1 MPGAR
6 PAPAASRLFGQRP
19 GAYPVGAGQGEPGRV
34 AAERQQRNLV
44 QPESG
49 PSFPNETEG
58 CTRRKLG
65 SHVARTDVLT
75 ARHKRASGIS
85 SRYAKAR
92 HLPCT
97 LLRRGAYLPTHV
109 REGCPAGRGLVS
121 WAKSTHLSP
130 KVRRFTPHS
139 WSNGRQP
146 PTATCGNA
154 RDQPPS
160 QRHAAWKLHCIV
172 RNREGDDEWASIFG
186 SPAAGTPVRRGGA
199 LVRRPATAG
208 PPGATPKPIA
218 GCFMTRGCSRVTAA
232 W

>member
-1 MPGAR
+1 MLRTSLRQLQMPDITAFGSTVELRLNASSDCAAR
-6 PAPAASRLFGQRP
+6 ERAVVSERNRGLQAS
-19 GAYPVGAGQGEPGRV
+19 E
-34 AAERQQRNLV
+34 
-44 QPESG
+44 
-49 PSFPNETEG
+49 
-58 CTRRKLG
+58 TRR
-65 SHVARTDVLT
+65 VARTDVLT

-121 WAKSTHLSP
+121 WAKCTHLSP
-130 KVRRFTPHS
+130 KVRQFTPHS
-139 WSNGRQP
+139 WSNGRQS

-172 RNREGDDEWASIFG
+172 RNRAGDDELSRPEG
-186 SPAAGTPVRRGGA
+186 PVAGLRTDCVRKLNSEENRG
-199 LVRRPATAG
+199 
-208 PPGATPKPIA
+208 
-218 GCFMTRGCSRVTAA
+218 
-232 W
+232 